1 MKAYDIIQFLD
12 EDVHIIIRQ
21 EVGDVLFGSLSA
33 TLLDKSKKEIEL
45 KEYEEIT
52 DKEIKHVDYTK
63 WRKICNIT
71 LEDNDGND

>member
-12 EDVHIIIRQ
+12 EDIHIIIRQ
-21 EVGDVLFGSLSA
+21 EVGDVLFGPLSS

-45 KEYEEIT
+45 KEYEKIT
-52 DKEIKHVDYTK
+52 DKEVKHVDYTK